1 MEEVHSRQKRKLN
14 VVGIVKALVVIA
26 LVSGTVALGY
36 LYYQTRM
43 ELEFLSSQS
52 GQEELAKREVAEVVG
67 SLEKLAI
74 LPSEDPVVATITDNV
89 ALASQSAFYTNAVNG
104 DKLVVYPQAKQAF
117 IYSPSRNKIVN
128 VGPLLIDDAPVGENA
143 QGATEQVSA
152 STISIEVRNGSNTTG
167 KATDT
172 SNELKALASN
182 ISISEVT
189 NAANKEYNGNVV
201 VSSVPDMAATAQQIA
216 QEIDAQ
222 VVNSLPSGE
231 ASTQADILVI
241 VGN

>member
-1 MEEVHSRQKRKLN
+1 MEEVHSRPKKKLN
-14 VVGIVKALVVIA
+14 FFGILRAIIVIA
-26 LVSGTVALGY
+26 LVAGTAALAY

-43 ELEFLSSQS
+43 ELQFLSSQS
-52 GQEELAKREVAEVVG
+52 GQEELAKREVTQVVEALG
-67 SLEKLAI
+67 KLAI
-74 LPSEDPVVATITDNV
+74 LPSEEPVVATITDNV

-152 STISIEVRNGSNTTG
+152 ATISIEVRNGSNTTG
-167 KATDT
+167 KATAT

-189 NAANKEYNGNVV
+189 NAANKEYKGNVV

-216 QEIDAQ
+216 DKIGAQ
-222 VVNSLPSGE
+222 VVSSLPSGE
-231 ASTQADILVI
+231 SSTQADILVI